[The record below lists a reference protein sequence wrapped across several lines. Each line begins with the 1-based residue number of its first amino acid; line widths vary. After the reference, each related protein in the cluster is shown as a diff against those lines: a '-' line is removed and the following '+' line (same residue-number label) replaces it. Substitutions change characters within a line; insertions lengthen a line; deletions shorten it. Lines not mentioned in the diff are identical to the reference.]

1 LDSAT
6 PVAKSEPV
14 DMLNIPKAKTPE
26 VPINNNPTFTPNEKV
41 IGDMYREGKIPL
53 AQLTDDPRLTS
64 DQKSLIVRTVPNIPK
79 AKTPTTLTE
88 IAKESTDKVFAD
100 KLAAGEKEGM
110 PVERTI
116 PTGG

>member
-1 LDSAT
+1 MDDIL
-6 PVAKSEPV
+6 KN
-14 DMLNIPKAKTPE
+14 NIYRDYLMTLGDKTPAYLRPKQDAN
-26 VPINNNPTFTPNEKV
+26 VTPRTALDRKAS
-41 IGDMYREGKIPL
+41 GDIAETIV
-53 AQLTDDPRLTS
+53 TPRTAL
-64 DQKSLIVRTVPNIPK
+64 DRK
-79 AKTPTTLTE
+79 APATLTE